1 MQRALNYEKYF
12 NMTKEQL
19 RASLAR
25 ATQKEKSKMAQ
36 FFIDIL
42 GVDKSLNDKSL
53 NDKSLNDK
61 SLNDKSLNDKS
72 LNDKSLNDKSLND
85 KSLNDKSLNGEILN
99 DDEKS
104 YPLDK
109 VPVIQRAR
117 AGFAKLPKQ
126 EQERIRAKV
135 RAQMGLK

>member
-25 ATQKEKSKMAQ
+25 ATQKEKSKMAE

-42 GVDKSLNDKSL
+42 GVDKSLNNKSL
-53 NDKSLNDK
+53 NGEI
-61 SLNDKSLNDKS
+61 
-72 LNDKSLNDKSLND
+72 LND

-104 YPLDK
+104 YPLDE

-135 RAQMGLK
+135 RAQMGLKDKI

>member
-36 FFIDIL
+36 FFNEVLSD
-42 GVDKSLNDKSL
+42 D
-53 NDKSLNDK
+53 
-61 SLNDKSLNDKS
+61 
-72 LNDKSLNDKSLND
+72 
-85 KSLNDKSLNGEILN
+85 EILN

-104 YPLDK
+104 YPLDE

-117 AGFAKLPKQ
+117 AGFAKLPKK

-135 RAQMGLK
+135 RAQMGLE

>member
-25 ATQKEKSKMAQ
+25 ATQKEKSKMAE

-42 GVDKSLNDKSL
+42 GVDKG
-53 NDKSLNDK
+53 
-61 SLNDKSLNDKS
+61 
-72 LNDKSLNDKSLND
+72 
-85 KSLNDKSLNGEILN
+85 LNDKSLNGEILN

-104 YPLDK
+104 YPLDE

-117 AGFAKLPKQ
+117 AGFAKLPKK

>member
-25 ATQKEKSKMAQ
+25 ATQKEKSKMAE

-42 GVDKSLNDKSL
+42 GVDKSLNGEIL
-53 NDKSLNDK
+53 NN
-61 SLNDKSLNDKS
+61 
-72 LNDKSLNDKSLND
+72 
-85 KSLNDKSLNGEILN
+85 KSLNGEILN
-99 DDEKS
+99 DDDKI
-104 YPLDK
+104 YTLDEAPAIK
-109 VPVIQRAR
+109 RAD
-117 AGFAKLPKQ
+117 ALFAKLPKK
-126 EQERIRAKV
+126 EQERIKAEV

>member
-25 ATQKEKSKMAQ
+25 ATQKEKSKMAE

-42 GVDKSLNDKSL
+42 GVDKSLNDKG
-53 NDKSLNDK
+53 
-61 SLNDKSLNDKS
+61 
-72 LNDKSLNDKSLND
+72 
-85 KSLNDKSLNGEILN
+85 LNGEILS

-104 YPLDK
+104 YPIDE

-117 AGFAKLPKQ
+117 AGFVKLPKQ

>member
-19 RASLAR
+19 KASLAR
-25 ATQKEKSKMAQ
+25 ATQKEKRKMAE

-42 GVDKSLNDKSL
+42 GVDKGLNDKSL
-53 NDKSLNDK
+53 NNKSLNNK
-61 SLNDKSLNDKS
+61 SLNNKSLNNKS
-72 LNDKSLNDKSLND
+72 LNN
-85 KSLNDKSLNGEILN
+85 KSLNGEILN

-104 YPLDK
+104 YPLDE

-117 AGFAKLPKQ
+117 AGFVKLPKQ

>member
-25 ATQKEKSKMAQ
+25 ATQKEKSKMAE

-42 GVDKSLNDKSL
+42 GV
-53 NDKSLNDK
+53 
-61 SLNDKSLNDKS
+61 
-72 LNDKSLNDKSLND
+72 D

-104 YPLDK
+104 YPLDEAPAIK
-109 VPVIQRAR
+109 RAD
-117 AGFAKLPKQ
+117 ALFAKLPKQ
-126 EQERIRAKV
+126 EQERIKAEV
-135 RAQMGLK
+135 RAQMAMAYR

>member
-25 ATQKEKSKMAQ
+25 ATQKEKSKMAE

-42 GVDKSLNDKSL
+42 GVDKG
-53 NDKSLNDK
+53 
-61 SLNDKSLNDKS
+61 
-72 LNDKSLNDKSLND
+72 
-85 KSLNDKSLNGEILN
+85 LNDKSLNGEILN
-99 DDEKS
+99 DDDKI
-104 YPLDK
+104 YTLDEAPAIK
-109 VPVIQRAR
+109 RAD
-117 AGFAKLPKQ
+117 ALFAKLPKK
-126 EQERIRAKV
+126 EQERIKAEV

>member
-25 ATQKEKSKMAQ
+25 ATQKEKSKMAE

-42 GVDKSLNDKSL
+42 GVDKSLNGEILNNKSLNNKSLNNKSLNNKSLNNKSL
-53 NDKSLNDK
+53 ND
-61 SLNDKSLNDKS
+61 
-72 LNDKSLNDKSLND
+72 
-85 KSLNDKSLNGEILN
+85 EILN
-99 DDEKS
+99 DDDKI
-104 YPLDK
+104 YTLDEAPAIK
-109 VPVIQRAR
+109 RAD
-117 AGFAKLPKQ
+117 ALFAKLPKQ
-126 EQERIRAKV
+126 EQERIKAEV

>member
-25 ATQKEKSKMAQ
+25 ATQKEKSKMAE

-42 GVDKSLNDKSL
+42 GVDKG
-53 NDKSLNDK
+53 
-61 SLNDKSLNDKS
+61 
-72 LNDKSLNDKSLND
+72 
-85 KSLNDKSLNGEILN
+85 LNDKSLNGEILN

-104 YPLDK
+104 YPLDE
-109 VPVIQRAR
+109 VPVIQRAD
-117 AGFAKLPKQ
+117 AFFASLPKK
-126 EQERIRAKV
+126 EQERIKAEV
-135 RAQMGLK
+135 RAQMGLKDKN

>member
-25 ATQKEKSKMAQ
+25 ATQKEKSKMAE

-42 GVDKSLNDKSL
+42 GVDKG
-53 NDKSLNDK
+53 
-61 SLNDKSLNDKS
+61 
-72 LNDKSLNDKSLND
+72 
-85 KSLNDKSLNGEILN
+85 LNDKSLNGEILN

-104 YPLDK
+104 YPLDE

-117 AGFAKLPKQ
+117 AGCAKLPKQ

>member
-25 ATQKEKSKMAQ
+25 ATQKEKSKMAE

-42 GVDKSLNDKSL
+42 GVDKSLNDKG
-53 NDKSLNDK
+53 
-61 SLNDKSLNDKS
+61 
-72 LNDKSLNDKSLND
+72 
-85 KSLNDKSLNGEILN
+85 LNGEILN

-104 YPLDK
+104 YPLDE
-109 VPVIQRAR
+109 VPVIQRAD
-117 AGFAKLPKQ
+117 AFFASLPKK
-126 EQERIRAKV
+126 EQERIKAEV

>member
-25 ATQKEKSKMAQ
+25 ATQKEKSKMAE

-42 GVDKSLNDKSL
+42 GV
-53 NDKSLNDK
+53 
-61 SLNDKSLNDKS
+61 
-72 LNDKSLNDKSLND
+72 DKSLND

-104 YPLDK
+104 YPLDE

>member
-25 ATQKEKSKMAQ
+25 ATQKEKSKMAE

-42 GVDKSLNDKSL
+42 GVDKG
-53 NDKSLNDK
+53 
-61 SLNDKSLNDKS
+61 
-72 LNDKSLNDKSLND
+72 
-85 KSLNDKSLNGEILN
+85 LNGEILN

-104 YPLDK
+104 YPLDE

-117 AGFAKLPKQ
+117 AEFAKLPKQ

>member
-25 ATQKEKSKMAQ
+25 ATQKEKSKMAE

-42 GVDKSLNDKSL
+42 GV
-53 NDKSLNDK
+53 
-61 SLNDKSLNDKS
+61 
-72 LNDKSLNDKSLND
+72 DKSLNDKSLND

-135 RAQMGLK
+135 RAQMGLE

>member
-25 ATQKEKSKMAQ
+25 ATQKEKSKMAE

-42 GVDKSLNDKSL
+42 GVDKGLNNKSL
-53 NDKSLNDK
+53 ND
-61 SLNDKSLNDKS
+61 
-72 LNDKSLNDKSLND
+72 
-85 KSLNDKSLNGEILN
+85 EILN

-104 YPLDK
+104 YPLDE

-117 AGFAKLPKQ
+117 AGFVKLPKQ

>member
-25 ATQKEKSKMAQ
+25 ATQKEKSKMAE

-42 GVDKSLNDKSL
+42 GVDKSLNGEILNNKSL
-53 NDKSLNDK
+53 NN
-61 SLNDKSLNDKS
+61 
-72 LNDKSLNDKSLND
+72 
-85 KSLNDKSLNGEILN
+85 KSLNGEILN
-99 DDEKS
+99 DDDKI
-104 YPLDK
+104 YTLDEAPAIK
-109 VPVIQRAR
+109 KAD
-117 AGFAKLPKQ
+117 ALFAKLPKK
-126 EQERIRAKV
+126 EQERIKAEV

>member
-19 RASLAR
+19 RASLVR
-25 ATQKEKSKMAQ
+25 ATQREKSKMAE
-36 FFIDIL
+36 FFNEVLSD
-42 GVDKSLNDKSL
+42 D
-53 NDKSLNDK
+53 
-61 SLNDKSLNDKS
+61 
-72 LNDKSLNDKSLND
+72 
-85 KSLNDKSLNGEILN
+85 EILN

-104 YPLDK
+104 YPLDE

-117 AGFAKLPKQ
+117 AGFAKLPKK

>member
-25 ATQKEKSKMAQ
+25 ATQKEKSKMAE

-42 GVDKSLNDKSL
+42 GVDKSLNGEILNNKSL
-53 NDKSLNDK
+53 NN
-61 SLNDKSLNDKS
+61 
-72 LNDKSLNDKSLND
+72 
-85 KSLNDKSLNGEILN
+85 KSLNGEILN
-99 DDEKS
+99 DDDKI
-104 YPLDK
+104 YTLDEAPAIK
-109 VPVIQRAR
+109 RADEL
-117 AGFAKLPKQ
+117 FAKLPKK
-126 EQERIRAKV
+126 EQERIKAEV

>member
-25 ATQKEKSKMAQ
+25 ATQKEKSKMAE
-36 FFIDIL
+36 FFINIL
-42 GVDKSLNDKSL
+42 GV
-53 NDKSLNDK
+53 
-61 SLNDKSLNDKS
+61 
-72 LNDKSLNDKSLND
+72 DKSLNDKSLND

-104 YPLDK
+104 YPLDE

>member
-25 ATQKEKSKMAQ
+25 ATQKEKSKMAE

-42 GVDKSLNDKSL
+42 GV
-53 NDKSLNDK
+53 
-61 SLNDKSLNDKS
+61 
-72 LNDKSLNDKSLND
+72 
-85 KSLNDKSLNGEILN
+85 DKSLNGEILN

-104 YPLDK
+104 YPLYE
-109 VPVIQRAR
+109 VPVIQRAD
-117 AGFAKLPKQ
+117 AFFASLPKK
-126 EQERIRAKV
+126 EQERIKAEV

>member
-25 ATQKEKSKMAQ
+25 ATQKEKSKMAE

-42 GVDKSLNDKSL
+42 GVDKG
-53 NDKSLNDK
+53 
-61 SLNDKSLNDKS
+61 
-72 LNDKSLNDKSLND
+72 
-85 KSLNDKSLNGEILN
+85 LNGEILN

-104 YPLDK
+104 YPLDE

-117 AGFAKLPKQ
+117 AGFAKLPKK

>member
-25 ATQKEKSKMAQ
+25 ATQKEKSKMAE

-42 GVDKSLNDKSL
+42 GV
-53 NDKSLNDK
+53 
-61 SLNDKSLNDKS
+61 
-72 LNDKSLNDKSLND
+72 D

-104 YPLDK
+104 YPLDE

-135 RAQMGLK
+135 RAQMGLE

>member
-25 ATQKEKSKMAQ
+25 ATQKEKSKMAE

-42 GVDKSLNDKSL
+42 GVDKG
-53 NDKSLNDK
+53 
-61 SLNDKSLNDKS
+61 
-72 LNDKSLNDKSLND
+72 
-85 KSLNDKSLNGEILN
+85 LNDKSLNGEILN

-104 YPLDK
+104 YPLDE
-109 VPVIQRAR
+109 VPVIQRAD
-117 AGFAKLPKQ
+117 AFFASLPKK
-126 EQERIRAKV
+126 EQERIKAEV

>member
-1 MQRALNYEKYF
+1 MQRALNSEKYF

-25 ATQKEKSKMAQ
+25 ATQKEKSKMAE

-42 GVDKSLNDKSL
+42 GVDKG
-53 NDKSLNDK
+53 
-61 SLNDKSLNDKS
+61 
-72 LNDKSLNDKSLND
+72 
-85 KSLNDKSLNGEILN
+85 LNGEILN

-104 YPLDK
+104 YPLDE
-109 VPVIQRAR
+109 VSVIQRAD
-117 AGFAKLPKQ
+117 AFFASLPKI
-126 EQERIRAKV
+126 EQERIKAEV

>member
-25 ATQKEKSKMAQ
+25 ATQKEKSKMAE

-42 GVDKSLNDKSL
+42 GVDKSLNGEILNNKSL
-53 NDKSLNDK
+53 NN
-61 SLNDKSLNDKS
+61 
-72 LNDKSLNDKSLND
+72 
-85 KSLNDKSLNGEILN
+85 KSLNGEILN
-99 DDEKS
+99 DDDKI
-104 YPLDK
+104 YTLDEAPAIK
-109 VPVIQRAR
+109 RAD
-117 AGFAKLPKQ
+117 ALFAKLSKK
-126 EQERIRAKV
+126 EQERIKAEV

>member
-25 ATQKEKSKMAQ
+25 ATQKEKSKMAE

-53 NDKSLNDK
+53 N
-61 SLNDKSLNDKS
+61 
-72 LNDKSLNDKSLND
+72 
-85 KSLNDKSLNGEILN
+85 GEILN
-99 DDEKS
+99 DEKS
-104 YPLDK
+104 YPLEEAPAIK
-109 VPVIQRAR
+109 RAD
-117 AGFAKLPKQ
+117 ALFAKLPKK
-126 EQERIRAKV
+126 EQERIKAEV

>member
-25 ATQKEKSKMAQ
+25 ATQKEKSKMAE

-42 GVDKSLNDKSL
+42 GVDKG
-53 NDKSLNDK
+53 
-61 SLNDKSLNDKS
+61 
-72 LNDKSLNDKSLND
+72 
-85 KSLNDKSLNGEILN
+85 LNDKSLNGEILN

-117 AGFAKLPKQ
+117 AGFVKLPKQ